1 MTMKKTAFALLI
13 LALVPG
19 LAWTEQRV
27 DETRDADAD
36 ARIDVEIVSGSLEI
50 TGWDRNQVRVTGTIG
65 DDVRELEVSGSGSS
79 ISIDLD
85 VPDSWGRR
93 RRDID
98 ARLEISIPA
107 GARLSVETVSADVR
121 VEEVTGSVELASV
134 SGTIKV
140 SGSPARAEVET
151 VSGDIEVAGRQTAIS
166 AESVSGDI
174 ELTGAA
180 QTVDASSVSGDIE
193 VSAGDI
199 ERATFESV
207 SGDLDFA
214 GGLTAKAR
222 LHAEAHSGNTTLRLP
237 ADTSATWEVETFS
250 GNVSNDFGP
259 GPQKSSE
266 HGPGKWLK
274 FTTGSGDARIT
285 VESFSGNVRLEK
297 R

>member
-1 MTMKKTAFALLI
+1 MSVAPFTDAATQVEIAECRGQRQRAEVHPPREPAAESFEPDEDEEGEDTLAPPEEAAPAEEPAQPFDDLLRRLQVGRI
-13 LALVPG
+13 
-19 LAWTEQRV
+19 E
-27 DETRDADAD
+27 RDDAIAMRREPSD
-36 ARIDVEIVSGSLEI
+36 DQLDVEVG
-50 TGWDRNQVRVTGTIG
+50 
-65 DDVRELEVSGSGSS
+65 
-79 ISIDLD
+79 
-85 VPDSWGRR
+85 
-93 RRDID
+93 
-98 ARLEISIPA
+98 
-107 GARLSVETVSADVR
+107 TVSAD
-121 VEEVTGSVELASV
+121 
-134 SGTIKV
+134 
-140 SGSPARAEVET
+140 
-151 VSGDIEVAGRQTAIS
+151 IEV
-166 AESVSGDI
+166 GD
-174 ELTGAA
+174 LTGELEL
-180 QTVDASSVSGDIE
+180 QSVSGDIE